1 MNINHLVWDD
11 LRIFLAVAR
20 LGNLSR
26 AGRQLGIDHSTVGRR
41 ISALEYSLGTPVFE
55 RDRSGYRLNARGR
68 DMLTHVEAIEA
79 SVLML
84 DDAGQGGDQGPT
96 GPVRIATM
104 EGIATLY
111 LSERFVAFNEAHPN
125 ITIELATSAHNV
137 RVSQREADIFLGFF
151 EPAGRDLDARK
162 IGQFD
167 LGLYAS
173 QTYLDTFG
181 TPMTPMALSEHRF
194 VGYISDLIE
203 LDAVR
208 WLEQF
213 IAKPR
218 IGFHSSSMLS
228 QMFAASAGA
237 GIVMLPRFA
246 RPERVGLREI
256 LPGQVPVH
264 RDIWLSIHRY
274 LKRVPRIQLV
284 VDFLTAT
291 ISADYGHTEIGTGTR
306 ASD

>member
-1 MNINHLVWDD
+1 MNLNHLVWDD

-55 RDRSGYRLNARGR
+55 RDRAGFRLNMRGR

-84 DDAGQGGDQGPT
+84 DDVSKSGEHGPT

-104 EGIATLY
+104 EGIASLY
-111 LSERFVAFNEAHPN
+111 LSEQFVAFNREYPD

-137 RVSQREADIFLGFF
+137 QVSQREADIFLGFF
-151 EPAGRDLDARK
+151 EPTGRDLEVRK
-162 IGQFD
+162 LGQFA

-173 QTYLDTFG
+173 PDYLAAFG
-181 TPMTPMALSEHRF
+181 TPATLADLAGHRF

-208 WLEQF
+208 WLEEL
-213 IAKPR
+213 IARPR

-237 GIVMLPRFA
+237 GIVMLPDFA
-246 RPERVGLREI
+246 RPARVGLCAV
-256 LPGQVPVH
+256 LPGQVPV
-264 RDIWLSIHRY
+264 RREVWLSVHRY
-274 LKRVPRIQLV
+274 LQRVPRIQRV
-284 VDFLTAT
+284 VDFLVDT
-291 ISADYGHTEIGTGTR
+291 IKRDYGDPAHTGT
-306 ASD
+306 